1 MQRDA
6 LNQQKLRIGRI
17 PYANLFPIFYILA
30 NECDCSGYEF
40 VEGVPSALNYML
52 RIGEVDVSPSSSIE
66 YMRHSD
72 EYAIVDDHSI
82 SSMGS
87 VGSIILL
94 SGKPIEELNGRSVF
108 TSSQSETSV
117 ALLEIILRK
126 FFNVRCNLK
135 PAEISLQHSEFS
147 LQSVDACLLIG
158 DDALKAV
165 KSYKLKVNN
174 QEQNFKLF
182 TPNFELMYI
191 YDLGELWHKH
201 TGLPFTYA
209 LWIYKKDCCREK
221 PELLKRF
228 KSDLNGSK
236 KRALENFKM
245 IASESPL
252 KGILTENELISYWE
266 NISYDFGDEHKKGF
280 ELFRKFSEE
289 LGLI

>member
-1 MQRDA
+1 MAD
-6 LNQQKLRIGRI
+6 QKLRIGRI

-52 RIGEVDVSPSSSIE
+52 RIGEVDISPSSSIE

-72 EYAIVDDHSI
+72 EYAIVEDHSI

-94 SGKPIEELNGRSVF
+94 SGKPIEELNGRPVF

-117 ALLEIILRK
+117 ALLRIIFERFYK
-126 FFNVRCNLK
+126 VKCDLK
-135 PAEISLQHSEFS
+135 TADIHLDSLLSAAE
-147 LQSVDACLLIG
+147 AYLLIG
-158 DDALKAV
+158 DDALKAKKILMSNPPIPPLV
-165 KSYKLKVNN
+165 KGGEGGFLK
-174 QEQNFKLF
+174 
-182 TPNFELMYI
+182 TELTYI

-209 LWIYKKDCCREK
+209 LWIYKKDCCKEK
-221 PELLKRF
+221 TELMRRF
-228 KSDLNGSK
+228 KSDLNKAK
-236 KRALENFKM
+236 KLALENFKI
-245 IASESPL
+245 IAPESPL
-252 KGILTENELISYWE
+252 KGILTENELIAYWE